1 MNQMAVVLGAST
13 GTGAAIAARLRDIY
27 PVVVGFHR
35 GFHPKEADMMAREW
49 GVQMAALD
57 VGTNSSCVR
66 AGVSMLEKYL
76 HADDEPRQIGVLVH
90 ALSGAAVGPVL
101 DTTTQQI
108 ETTFSRMAHS
118 FLWWAQELRASKL
131 LAPGAKLIALSNPVA
146 DHYLSNS
153 GVIGAAKAALEAY
166 VRMLAV
172 ELGAEGCTVIGVRF
186 GAVVTPAL
194 EKVVPKAREQ
204 LSALHKRIS
213 PYGELQTPS
222 EIGWFV
228 KMLVNQY
235 ETRGLNGAI
244 LNYTNGAHLTLM
256 DYAFN
261 SRAS

>member
-13 GTGAAIAARLRDIY
+13 GTGAAIAARLRETF

-35 GFHPKEADMMAREW
+35 GFHPKEAAVMSHDW
-49 GVQMAALD
+49 GVQMTTLD

-66 AGVSMLEKYL
+66 AGVQMLEQYL
-76 HADDEPRQIGVLVH
+76 HADYGRGQVEVLVH
-90 ALSGAAVGPVL
+90 SLSGASVGPVL

-108 ETTFSRMAHS
+108 ESTFARMAHS
-118 FLWWAQELRASKL
+118 FLWWAQELRTSKL

-172 ELGAEGCTVIGVRF
+172 ELGSEGCTVLGIRF

-194 EKVVPKAREQ
+194 EKVVPNARERMTG
-204 LSALHKRIS
+204 LHKRIS

-222 EIGWFV
+222 DIGHFV

-256 DYAFN
+256 DATFGN
-261 SRAS
+261 R